1 MATSISPIVLITGI
15 TGQDGWLSF
24 FLKKN
29 YIVHATVWRT
39 SSLERSRLKDG
50 YEDHTIYNRRL
61 APALC

>member
-1 MATSISPIVLITGI
+1 MDAIVLGPHLI
-15 TGQDGWLSF
+15 D
-24 FLKKN
+24 
-29 YIVHATVWRT
+29 RR